1 MINFILFALFV
12 AWGVYR
18 ANHWYE
24 KGYGEGY
31 LAGGK
36 AMLKSIEDSGHYLA
50 EKSQPQP
57 N

>member
-31 LAGGK
+31 AAGGK
-36 AMLKSIEDSGHYLA
+36 AMLQTLEDNGYCLA